1 MLLRACKTPLR
12 LRTLPQIIINQ
23 IVMPIDVEEYK
34 AQMKLWAESEQGKA
48 HFENYWKKIDL
59 KQSRFVRFTEWLK
72 HNDFDKL
79 MYRIILEH
87 NEEYR
92 EKCWHSGIEA
102 HPNNV
107 LSFLIRYVA
116 DTCEPVKVPQIDTD
130 FANSVWFFNGYYFQL
145 IHGQGTITRIYNKED
160 MRCILQV

>member
-1 MLLRACKTPLR
+1 
-12 LRTLPQIIINQ
+12 
-23 IVMPIDVEEYK
+23 MPIDVEKFKRE
-34 AQMKLWAESEQGKA
+34 MDEWAESEQGKA

-59 KQSRFVRFTEWLK
+59 KQKRFVRLTEWLK

-92 EKCWHSGIEA
+92 EKCWHSGCEA
-102 HPNNV
+102 YPNNK
-107 LSFLIRYVA
+107 LSFLLAYIMDNNDAIR
-116 DTCEPVKVPQIDTD
+116 VPQIDCD
-130 FANSVWFFNGYYFQL
+130 FGNNIWFFKGYYFQL

>member
-1 MLLRACKTPLR
+1 MT
-12 LRTLPQIIINQ
+12 
-23 IVMPIDVEEYK
+23 MDVEKHKRE
-34 AQMKLWAESEQGKA
+34 MNEWAESEQGKA
-48 HFENYWKKIDL
+48 HFENYWKKNDI
-59 KQSRFVRFTEWLK
+59 KQKRFERFTEWLK

-92 EKCWHSGIEA
+92 EKCWHNGFEA
-102 HPNNV
+102 YPNNK
-107 LSFLIRYVA
+107 LSFLLDYVMDNYEA
-116 DTCEPVKVPQIDTD
+116 IKVPQIDTD

>member
-1 MLLRACKTPLR
+1 
-12 LRTLPQIIINQ
+12 
-23 IVMPIDVEEYK
+23 MPIDVEKIKRE
-34 AQMKLWAESEQGKA
+34 MKEWEESEQGTA
-48 HFENYWKKIDL
+48 YFENYWKKIDL
-59 KQSRFVRFTEWLK
+59 KSKRFVRFTEWLK

-92 EKCWHSGIEA
+92 EKCWHSGCEA
-102 HPNNV
+102 YPNNK
-107 LSFLIRYVA
+107 LSFLLSYITV
-116 DTCEPVKVPQIDTD
+116 TCELIKVSQIDCD
-130 FANSVWFFNGYYFQL
+130 FTNEIWFFKGYYFQL

>member
-1 MLLRACKTPLR
+1 
-12 LRTLPQIIINQ
+12 
-23 IVMPIDVEEYK
+23 MPIDVEKFSRE
-34 AQMKLWAESEQGKA
+34 MEEWAESEQGKA

-59 KQSRFVRFTEWLK
+59 KHKRFERFSEWLK

-92 EKCWHSGIEA
+92 EKCWHSGCEA
-102 HPNNV
+102 YPNNK
-107 LSFLIRYVA
+107 LSFLLEYVT
-116 DTCEPVKVPQIDTD
+116 DNYESIKVPQIDCD
-130 FANSVWFFNGYYFQL
+130 FANGIWFFKGYYFQL

-160 MRCILQV
+160 MRCLLQV